1 MGHLF
6 IAIGALMAAGA
17 VGAGAFAAH
26 GLAERLDAR
35 GLELW
40 ETAARYL
47 MYAALGLIAVGT
59 LERLWAQRLLVFAG
73 WCLLLGAAIFSGTV
87 FALALGAPRFLGAIT
102 PLGGLLMIAAFL
114 IVAWAALD
122 RHLEMAEVTAPAA
135 PLEPDAAAPAARDEI
150 A

>member
-17 VGAGAFAAH
+17 VGAGAFGAH

-47 MYAALGLIAVGT
+47 MYAALGLVAVGT

-73 WCLLLGAAIFSGTV
+73 WCLLVGAAIFSGTV

-114 IVAWAALD
+114 IV
-122 RHLEMAEVTAPAA
+122 
-135 PLEPDAAAPAARDEI
+135 
-150 A
+150 